1 MHPPPCRN
9 LGVILG
15 TRIQLC
21 GSLVATLDGRR
32 VEGEF
37 PGRQGR
43 LLFAYLVA
51 NRLRA
56 ASRAELIDAVWPDG
70 LPGAPESALSALV
83 SKLRRVVGP
92 ERLEGRSELRF
103 TAPEDAWIDAEA
115 AGEALHRAEAAQAR
129 SDWPEAW
136 VAARVAQHITIRPF
150 VAGED
155 APWIDERRRQL
166 EGIYLRSL
174 ELAAHASLRIGGGEL
189 ATAERSARSLVRQ
202 APFRESGYRYLM
214 EVLAAQGNRAEAL
227 HVYDGLRSLL
237 REELGTSPSPATQE
251 QHRALL
257 N

>member
-1 MHPPPCRN
+1 
-9 LGVILG
+9 VILG

-32 VEGEF
+32 VEGEL

-43 LLFAYLVA
+43 LLFAYLLA

-56 ASRAELIDAVWPDG
+56 ASRAELTEAVWPDQ

-92 ERLEGRSELRF
+92 ERLEGRSELRLVV
-103 TAPEDAWIDAEA
+103 ADDAWIDAEA
-115 AGEALHRAEAAQAR
+115 AGEALHRAEAASAR
-129 SDWPEAW
+129 SDWPDAW

-150 VAGED
+150 ISGED
-155 APWIDERRRQL
+155 APWIEDRRHQM

-174 ELAAHASLRIGGGEL
+174 ELAADASLRIGGGEL
-189 ATAERSARSLVRQ
+189 ATAERSARSLVRH

-214 EVLAAQGNRAEAL
+214 EVLAVQGNRAEAL
-227 HVYDGLRSLL
+227 QVYDELRSLL
-237 REELGTSPSPATQE
+237 REELGAAPSPATQD
-251 QHRALL
+251 QHRTLL
-257 N
+257 K